1 MPLAD
6 TVKPISFVMAH
17 AAERLQQMAE
27 TGQPVI
33 ITQNGEAKAVLQD
46 IHEYEAAQLTLAL
59 LKMLALSKKDAE
71 EGRTRPAASP
81 FLPSARPSPPAGHDP
96 QRHPDRVR
104 RA

>member
-6 TVKPISFVMAH
+6 TVKPISFVKAH
-17 AAERLQQMAE
+17 AAELLQQVAE

-46 IHEYEAAQLTLAL
+46 IHEYESTQQTLAL

-71 EGRTRPAASP
+71 EGRTRPAAES
-81 FLPSARPSPPAGHDP
+81 FSSLRKTITARRS
-96 QRHPDRVR
+96 
-104 RA
+104 